1 MTRLFALW
9 MAVSACV
16 LGGCDAGK
24 VGANGGDNNPN
35 GYDPLNPPDPPFP
48 DNPFPDDGTCGDINA
63 VVSGVTP
70 TIQLVVDQ
78 SGSMD
83 SNFGSTSR
91 WNAVYRTL
99 MEDNGMV
106 NRLQSGIR
114 FGLTL
119 YTSFNGDSGG
129 QCPVLQNVAPKLENY
144 NDMQAVI
151 GPANPEDDTPTGAT
165 LAAVTDTLA
174 AYAEPGPKIM
184 ILATDG
190 EPDTCQI
197 PDPQNQ
203 NEADIARQESLDAT
217 SRAFDKGIRTFV
229 ISVGDDVG
237 ANHLQ
242 QLANVGQ
249 GKSPDE
255 TMDPAEYYVAL
266 NPDDLVNAFGSIVG
280 GAAGCVFTINGEVD
294 PAKAQ
299 QGLVALDGQDL
310 QQGVDWVMLDSKT
323 FEVLGDACET
333 VKDGNLHHIS
343 AVFPCGVIVID

>member
-9 MAVSACV
+9 LAVSACV
-16 LGGCDAGK
+16 FGGCDAGN
-24 VGANGGDNNPN
+24 VGNNGNNNPN

-78 SGSMD
+78 SGSMT
-83 SNFGSTSR
+83 SNFGGMNR
-91 WNAVYRTL
+91 WEAVYSTL
-99 MEDNGMV
+99 MADNGMV

-119 YTSFNGDSGG
+119 YTSFDGDAGG
-129 QCPVLQNVAPKLENY
+129 TCPVLQNVTPKLDNY

-151 GPANPEDDTPTGAT
+151 GPASPEEDTPTGAT
-165 LAAVTDTLA
+165 IAAVTDNLA
-174 AYAEPGPKIM
+174 AYNEPGPKILV
-184 ILATDG
+184 LATDG

-197 PDPQNQ
+197 PDPSNQ
-203 NEADIARQESLDAT
+203 TEADIARQESLDAT

-237 ANHLQ
+237 AQHLQ
-242 QLANVGQ
+242 EMANVGQ
-249 GKSPDE
+249 GKQPNE
-255 TMDPAEYYVAL
+255 TMDPAAYYVAL
-266 NPDDLVNAFGSIVG
+266 NPDELVGAFSTIVG
-280 GAAGCVFTINGEVD
+280 GAAGCIFTINGEVD

-299 QGLVALDGQDL
+299 QGLVSLDGTPL
-310 QQGVDWVMLDSKT
+310 EQGTDWVMLDSKT
-323 FEVLGDACET
+323 FEVLGDACER
-333 VKDGNLHHIS
+333 VQDGDLHHIS